1 MADFIPL
8 TCNLNEGG
16 TVIFDVPYT
25 EADDHD
31 NTDLLFELFSSVV
44 GA

>member
-1 MADFIPL
+1 MAEFIPL

-25 EADDHD
+25 EADDVEETFTLYD
-31 NTDLLFELFSSVV
+31 LFSSLV